1 MRVQINGEQK
11 EVPNGIDLQ
20 ALLEFLSLPQQ
31 RVAVELDRQVVR
43 KVDWPTTSVEEG
55 SRVEIVHFVGGG

>member
-11 EVPNGIDLQ
+11 EVPNGIDLRS
-20 ALLEFLSLPQQ
+20 LLEFLSLPQQ
-31 RVAVELDRQVVR
+31 RIAVEMDRQVIR
-43 KVDWPTTSVEEG
+43 KVDWPSTQVEEG